1 VPFSGVESPLFVPVA
16 TIGDYQRKGRN
27 EALHILRS
35 QASFRLRIAL
45 NLKGIAR
52 EDSFL
57 LGEGRS
63 PASPSATREGARRC
77 TIPASSSIK
86 SRSKSFVA
94 AAPVYG

>member
-1 VPFSGVESPLFVPVA
+1 MKLY
-16 TIGDYQRKGRN
+16 TYY
-27 EALHILRS
+27 RS

-63 PASPSATREGARRC
+63 PASPSATREGRAPLHHTRQQQYQV
-77 TIPASSSIK
+77 AEQVL
-86 SRSKSFVA
+86 RSGSTRIRLSAVG
-94 AAPVYG
+94 AAPILPGE